1 MASFH
6 SPYNFIP
13 LQPPQL
19 LSGADAALS
28 SVLPLQQGI
37 SGRLALRL
45 TAHTPLLV
53 GGERVRSEGQPT
65 EVQPFQFPDGRYG
78 LPGAGLQ
85 GLLRSVV
92 EAAMGGRMQQVDDH
106 RFALR
111 DLAST
116 VKVDY
121 LDKMKQARAGFLR
134 RRADGQHEI
143 VPCEYAYF
151 SHRELEAHDIRAA
164 DFGKPEA
171 KQPRSSLAHKYGLLQ
186 QKLGGFQVDF
196 TELTQGT
203 GKDTRQLATG
213 LKPGTRGQFVVSAQ
227 INDGTARS
235 GKSHDFIFYGRRD
248 DKPLAVT
255 PEQWRDFLRIHD
267 DDQPGSTRPWPGYW
281 RAEYQKGRE
290 VPVFYLQEGS
300 RLRFGLARMFRLAG
314 RSSVHDAI
322 RASHPELL
330 GPGVDISDALF
341 GTLGDAGKGAARGRV
356 ACLPLQAK
364 PDVKPERLGTTV
376 LAAPKPSYYPAY
388 LYQNSE
394 WQQRWTHWDSSAA
407 NTPRLRGRKR
417 YYAKQQFALAEPPD
431 GVSDSVKT
439 TLHALPAGTELKGSL
454 VLHNLALWELGALLW
469 AIELGGHKQAFH
481 QLGMGKPHGL
491 GRVRLALD
499 PEQSRLRP
507 NDPQQPAQPMATL
520 LDRAR
525 QKFHDFMEARQPGW
539 AQSAP
544 VQALLALSDPQGYRP
559 DALDTSRYPTLKPNE
574 FDKTAAGAGPLP
586 LAIEAPS
593 RVHEAYAPPSQISLG
608 GRASRG
614 PQALPVNEVFLF
626 GFAEND
632 GEGMLLHTT
641 ADADTALKVIR
652 QGAREASY
660 PFEPVIL
667 IGSMEMGE
675 AGQPRLVARS
685 TLAASRS
692 HVPRQLKWQ
701 RQGANKPVPFE
712 PIDVANRFRLRPEV
726 LEPLPERV
734 LWPDW
739 VQSFCREQGG
749 LFEAMLEGSISGKR
763 CWGLAL
769 MSGEVSLVGIDD
781 AEAKIPEFW
790 LEFRITAGRAEEA
803 FSARLSAAVPGAR
816 ATVAKIQ
823 RHGGAALSAT
833 LLARPMIAS
842 DGESGRGWVLQVEAV
857 ELHP

>member
-116 VKVDY
+116 VKDDY
-121 LDKMKQARAGFLR
+121 LNKMKQARAGFLR

-171 KQPRSSLAHKYGLLQ
+171 KQQGSSLTHKYGLLQ
-186 QKLGGFQVDF
+186 DKLGGLQIDF
-196 TELTQGT
+196 TRQQIGM
-203 GKDTRQLATG
+203 GGNKHDTRPIVTG
-213 LKPGTRGQFVVSAQ
+213 LKPGRRGQFVVSAQ
-227 INDGTARS
+227 IDS

-281 RAEYQKGRE
+281 RAEYQQGRE

-364 PDVKPERLGTTV
+364 PGVQPERLGTTV

-394 WQQRWTHWDSSAA
+394 WQQRWTHWDSSGQ

-417 YYAKQQFALAEPPD
+417 YYAKQESALAPAPKD
-431 GVSDSVKT
+431 ISDSVKT
-439 TLHALPAGTELKGSL
+439 TLYALRAGTALTGSL

-469 AIELGGHKQAFH
+469 TIELGGHKQAFH
-481 QLGMGKPHGL
+481 QLGMGKPYGL

-499 PEQSRLRP
+499 LAQSRLRP
-507 NDPQQPAQPMATL
+507 NDPQQPAQPIDAL
-520 LDRAR
+520 LDHAR
-525 QKFHDFMEARQPGW
+525 QQFHDFMEARQPGW

-559 DALDTSRYPTLKPNE
+559 DALDTSRYPSLAEKE
-574 FDKTAAGAGPLP
+574 FKKTRDGAGPLP
-586 LAIEAPS
+586 LAVNTDAMPPLKSPIKDTPPRAAQAP
-593 RVHEAYAPPSQISLG
+593 
-608 GRASRG
+608 
-614 PQALPVNEVFLF
+614 
-626 GFAEND
+626 
-632 GEGMLLHTT
+632 
-641 ADADTALKVIR
+641 
-652 QGAREASY
+652 
-660 PFEPVIL
+660 
-667 IGSMEMGE
+667 
-675 AGQPRLVARS
+675 ARS
-685 TLAASRS
+685 HTDYGEVQAAQGQQAECMLRYKKNLGRLYALIDGKECPLDEATGKALLAQMSNKQKDKAADGKLAAMATYN
-692 HVPRQLKWQ
+692 V
-701 RQGANKPVPFE
+701 QGN
-712 PIDVANRFRLRPEV
+712 LY
-726 LEPLPERV
+726 
-734 LWPDW
+734 
-739 VQSFCREQGG
+739 
-749 LFEAMLEGSISGKR
+749 
-763 CWGLAL
+763 
-769 MSGEVSLVGIDD
+769 
-781 AEAKIPEFW
+781 
-790 LEFRITAGRAEEA
+790 
-803 FSARLSAAVPGAR
+803 
-816 ATVAKIQ
+816 TV
-823 RHGGAALSAT
+823 T
-833 LLARPMIAS
+833 
-842 DGESGRGWVLQVEAV
+842 AV
-857 ELHP
+857 EIK